1 MREQPEVEF
10 RALGA
15 NRVDARSGLRE
26 QETKP
31 LTFPHSSQNTRCAC
45 RVYAVSA
52 AEDPLGRSVAVFVV
66 NAEKV
71 GCEPLGLPNR
81 CLEVRDDN
89 IVSELM
95 EDGLLDLKFL
105 PEGEDG
111 LDEPAEQLAV

>member
-1 MREQPEVEF
+1 V
-10 RALGA
+10 
-15 NRVDARSGLRE
+15 LR
-26 QETKP
+26 
-31 LTFPHSSQNTRCAC
+31 R
-45 RVYAVSA
+45 AVSA
-52 AEDPLGRSVAVFVV
+52 AEEPLRRCVAVFVV

-111 LDEPAEQLAV
+111 LDETAKQLAV

>member
-1 MREQPEVEF
+1 MLAREE
-10 RALGA
+10 
-15 NRVDARSGLRE
+15 DRSGLRE
-26 QETKP
+26 RKSKP
-31 LTFPHSSQNTRCAC
+31 PTFPHSSQNTRCAF
-45 RVYAVSA
+45 REYAVIA
-52 AEDPLGRSVAVFVV
+52 ADDPLRRSVAVFVV

>member
-1 MREQPEVEF
+1 MLAREE
-10 RALGA
+10 
-15 NRVDARSGLRE
+15 DRSGLCERK
-26 QETKP
+26 TKP
-31 LTFPHSSQNTRCAC
+31 PTFPHSSQNTRYAC
-45 RVYAVSA
+45 RVYSASA
-52 AEDPLGRSVAVFVV
+52 AEDPLRRSVVVFVV

-81 CLEVRDDN
+81 RLEVRDDN

-111 LDEPAEQLAV
+111 LDETAEQLAV

>member
-1 MREQPEVEF
+1 M
-10 RALGA
+10 L
-15 NRVDARSGLRE
+15 ARKEDHSGLRE

-31 LTFPHSSQNTRCAC
+31 PTFCIRRKTRAARAAC
-45 RVYAVSA
+45 VRWSA
-52 AEDPLGRSVAVFVV
+52 AEDPLRRSVAVFVV

-89 IVSELM
+89 IVSEFM

-111 LDEPAEQLAV
+111 LDETAEQLAV